1 MTSFIN
7 ESQYPR
13 LRIDIDSEFKALV
26 HLDAGHG
33 GTVNGVYQTAGKQW
47 KYDDFTILEGVENR
61 NIVKQLV
68 QKFYTNH
75 ISYNLTTISNKDES
89 LADRM
94 EYLERIVKAY
104 PKLTHVFL
112 SVHHDATEK
121 ESNAKGVSFYTTPGI
136 TDSDYASNYYFP
148 YLYDLGMKVRVN
160 REVPNQ
166 YDKEASFYVIRKAEK
181 FGCMAMLFEL
191 GFMTN
196 REEALK
202 IMQPEHHEAAAA
214 ALYKGTVDLLNKI
227 KRDGTVR

>member
-1 MTSFIN
+1 
-7 ESQYPR
+7 
-13 LRIDIDSEFKALV
+13 V

-33 GTVNGVYQTAGKQW
+33 GVIGGVYQTAGKAW
-47 KYDDFTILEGVENR
+47 NFGDFQIYEGLENR
-61 NIVKQLV
+61 AIVKLLV
-68 QKFYTNH
+68 QKFYTHH
-75 ISYNLTTISNKDES
+75 ISYNLTTVSNKDES

-94 EYLERIVKAY
+94 EYMERIVKTY

-121 ESNAKGVSFYTTPGI
+121 ESNAKGVSLYTTPDI
-136 TDSDYASNYYFP
+136 TDSDYAANYYFP
-148 YLYDLGMKVRVN
+148 YLYDLGMRVRIN
-160 REVPNQ
+160 RALPNE
-166 YDKEASFYVIRKAEK
+166 YDKEANFLVIRKAEK
-181 FGCMAMLFEL
+181 SGCIALLAEL